1 MIDDLIRP
9 PSTPWAVTADAVR
22 VAALLSVIAVLL
34 WWGPVEFAVL
44 FLVLGGVLVSRMV
57 RVDPRIDAAYGV
69 ALLVAGWS
77 AVADLYERIWWWDL
91 VVHTVA
97 TAVIAFIAYLLLL
110 RMRYLP
116 QPGPGRR
123 AATGVTIITLALG
136 LSLSVVWEFAEW
148 AGNKYITNEINV
160 GYEDTL
166 SDIAAGG
173 VGSLAAGVVL
183 ASRLSRSQQP
193 ISVNVH

>member
-1 MIDDLIRP
+1 MIDDLLRP
-9 PSTPWAVTADAVR
+9 PATPWAVTADAVR
-22 VAALLSVIAVLL
+22 GAALLSVIAVLL

-57 RVDPRIDAAYGV
+57 RVDPRIDAAYG
-69 ALLVAGWS
+69 ATLLVAGWS
-77 AVADLYERIWWWDL
+77 AVIDLYELISWWDL
-91 VVHTVA
+91 AVHTLA
-97 TAVIAFIAYLLLL
+97 TAAIALIAYLLLL

-148 AGNKYITNEINV
+148 AGNKYITNEINL

-166 SDIAAGG
+166 GDIAAGG
-173 VGSLAAGVVL
+173 VGSWVAGMALAAT
-183 ASRLSRSQQP
+183 LSRSRQS
-193 ISVNVH
+193 ISVNAH